1 MKKTIIAAAIVSLL
15 YVSDSMA
22 QNRRGG
28 GQQNRMS
35 ADSSQTTRRG
45 RGNRELLAEKDLPA
59 NGISAIKSQYPDAQM
74 KRIMKNKKGNYNVVL
89 TQTDKP
95 RRMLEVDG
103 QGSIVNDREMPAR
116 GGHGGRGRKN
126 KK

>member
-1 MKKTIIAAAIVSLL
+1 MKKTIIAAAIVSMF

-22 QNRRGG
+22 QGRRG
-28 GQQNRMS
+28 GQQNRMP
-35 ADSSQTTRRG
+35 ADSSQTTMRG

-59 NGISAIKSQYPDAQM
+59 NAVSAIKSQYPDAQM

-95 RRMLEVDG
+95 RRMLEVDSK
-103 QGSIVNDREMPAR
+103 GSIVNAREMPAR

>member
-28 GQQNRMS
+28 QQNRMS
-35 ADSSQTTRRG
+35 ADSSQTTRQG

-59 NGISAIKSQYPDAQM
+59 NGVSAIKSQYPDAQM
-74 KRIMKNKKGNYNVVL
+74 KRIVKNKKGNFNVVVA
-89 TQTDKP
+89 QADKP
-95 RRMLEVDG
+95 RRMLEVDN

-116 GGHGGRGRKN
+116 DGKGGNGRKN
-126 KK
+126 KQ